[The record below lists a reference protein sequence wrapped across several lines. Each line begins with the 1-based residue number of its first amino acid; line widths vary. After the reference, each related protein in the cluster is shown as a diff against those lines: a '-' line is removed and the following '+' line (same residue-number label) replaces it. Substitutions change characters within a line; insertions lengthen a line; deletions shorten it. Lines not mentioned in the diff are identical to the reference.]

1 MIADRIENH
10 RIYAPL
16 GARIAAGLEYL
27 SGLRP
32 EEFREQTVEL
42 DGRNVYAMFQSYT
55 TESEEGRY
63 YEAHRAY
70 VDIQF
75 ILEGTETIRVTN
87 VGAVQV
93 HSPYDADR
101 DVAFYELAPGIDVV
115 LGPGDFT
122 ILYPHDAH
130 LPKLPAAE
138 PSVAKKAVVKVLL

>member
-16 GARIAAGLEYL
+16 GARVAAGLEYL
-27 SGLRP
+27 AGLRA
-32 EEFREQTVEL
+32 EECREQPVEL
-42 DGRNVYAMFQSYT
+42 DGRNLDAMFQTYT
-55 TESEEGRY
+55 TEPEEGRF

-70 VDIQF
+70 LDIQY
-75 ILEGTETIRVTN
+75 IMEGTETIRVAN
-87 VGAVQV
+87 VGRLRV
-93 HSPYDADR
+93 STPYDADR
-101 DVAFYELAPGIDVV
+101 DIAFYDRAPGIDVV